1 MWKVIKY
8 GILILLL
15 ALALPR
21 LTSWLPFTFPFAHPE
36 QDECTFGPVTNAEYR
51 AMLSKARS
59 LQRWRWLGSKPEA
72 VLLKQFLEVSENS
85 SSPYVKISAMH
96 AVFRAIGADFRN
108 NGLSGDDIFA
118 RVSKKG
124 GTISYS
130 YALPVPR
137 IGVLALPGNAWF
149 IGSLKGPPHSIEGL
163 SRVKYR
169 QGQVYF
175 ISHFPNPVDQ
185 IPDVLWRGAV
195 SCPPVPPEGLEA
207 FFADAPNAMR
217 SN

>member
-8 GILILLL
+8 GILLLL
-15 ALALPR
+15 VALALPR

-36 QDECTFGPVTNAEYR
+36 QDECAFGPVTNAEYR

-59 LQRWRWLGSKPEA
+59 LQRWKWFGSTPADE
-72 VLLKQFLEVSENS
+72 LLKQFLEVSENR

-108 NGLSGDDIFA
+108 NGRTSDDRFN
-118 RVSKKG
+118 RVSKEG
-124 GTISYS
+124 GTIHYN
-130 YALPVPR
+130 YALAVPR
-137 IGVLALPGNAWF
+137 IGLLALPGNAWF
-149 IGSLKGPPHSIEGL
+149 IGGLKGPPDSLESV
-163 SRVKYR
+163 SRSEYR

-175 ISHFPNPVDQ
+175 ITWFPNPVDQ
-185 IPDVLWRGAV
+185 IPNVLWRGTV